1 MLAQVLIILA
11 FIVTGIVCTFFP
23 RAVQKYAVRSCE
35 RWPPIFKWYPPRKH
49 VESGVYVWELR
60 LTGAVTLVIGL
71 YFLFKLFEHS

>member
-35 RWPPIFKWYPPRKH
+35 RWPPIFKWY
-49 VESGVYVWELR
+49 LR
-60 LTGAVTLVIGL
+60 ENMWRAACMCGSFG
-71 YFLFKLFEHS
+71 